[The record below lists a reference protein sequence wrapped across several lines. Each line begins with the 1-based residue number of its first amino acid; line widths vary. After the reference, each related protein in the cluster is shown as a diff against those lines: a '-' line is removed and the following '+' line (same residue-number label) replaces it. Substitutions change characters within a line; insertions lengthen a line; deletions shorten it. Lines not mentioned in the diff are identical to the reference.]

1 MGVILLQLAQLLT
14 NLPFA
19 WFQVDTKVT
28 AEFSPPSSG
37 PNSPDMDKVKEDI
50 VNIVMTVESG
60 SDSESVSSISD

>member
-1 MGVILLQLAQLLT
+1 MQLLT

-50 VNIVMTVESG
+50 VNIVMTVESDSKESG